1 MDEPFASLDAQT
13 REVMQLELIRI
24 WTGQRKTVVFVTH
37 QIDEAVFL
45 SDRVVVLA
53 ARPGRVKDIVS
64 IDLSRPRR
72 FAIKRTREFI
82 AYVDK
87 IWSLLE
93 EEVFGTSGAPRPA

>member
-24 WTGQRKTVVFVTH
+24 WSARRKTVVFVTH

-53 ARPGRVKDIVS
+53 ARPGSIKDIVPVA
-64 IDLSRPRR
+64 LPRPRG
-72 FAIKRTREFI
+72 FAIKRTPEFV
-82 AYVDK
+82 AHVDK

-93 EEVFGTSGAPRPA
+93 EEVFGPSGSRRPS